1 MILNNETAKKLKRDF
16 PIFQNQKDLIYLDN
30 GATTQKPKSV
40 IDKISDFYENSNA
53 NVFRGI
59 YKNAETATEAYS
71 KARELIA
78 RFINADAEEIIFTN
92 NSTDSINSLSYAI
105 DALIPEEKN
114 EIVLTEME
122 HHSNLIPW
130 QQLAMRKNMKLKF
143 IKLKSDFTLDL
154 DDALEKITEKTAIVS
169 VTHISNALGTI
180 NPVSQIAEIAKK
192 NNAIF
197 VVDASQSVPHI
208 KVDVK
213 EIDCDF
219 LAFSGHKMLAPTGIG
234 VLYGKKDLL
243 EKISPF
249 RFGGGMIKSVTP
261 NNAEF
266 ADLPQKFEAG
276 TPNIAGAIALGE
288 SVTYLNKIGM
298 KNIESWE
305 QKLVKYL
312 IEKLKK
318 IQGIEIYNP
327 GIGKTSGILSFN
339 ISGIHPHDTA
349 SLMDDY
355 RISVRA
361 GHHCCMPLM
370 KSLGLQGT
378 VRVSFYFYNTFEDID
393 KIIEAIKNIK
403 EKFGK

>member
-1 MILNNETAKKLKRDF
+1 MILNNDAAKKLKNDF
-16 PIFQNQKDLIYLDN
+16 PIFKNQKDLIYLDN

-40 IDKISDFYENSNA
+40 IDKISYFYENSNA

-59 YKNAETATEAYS
+59 YKNSLVATEAYE
-71 KARELIA
+71 KAREIIA
-78 RFINADAEEIIFTN
+78 KFINADTEEIIFTN

-105 DALIPEEKN
+105 DALIPEEKD

-180 NPVSQIAEIAKK
+180 NPVSEIAKIAKK
-192 NNAIF
+192 NSAIF
-197 VVDASQSVPHI
+197 VVDATQSVPHI

-234 VLYGKKDLL
+234 VLYGKKNLL

-249 RFGGGMIKSVTP
+249 RFGGGMIKSVSQKT
-261 NNAEF
+261 AEW
-266 ADLPQKFEAG
+266 AEIPQKFEAG
-276 TPNIAGAIALGE
+276 TSNIAGAISLGE
-288 SVTYLNKIGM
+288 SVNYLNKIGM
-298 KNIESWE
+298 KNVESWE

-318 IQGIEIYNP
+318 INGVEIYNP
-327 GIGKTSGILSFN
+327 GMGKTSGILSFN
-339 ISGIHPHDTA
+339 ISGIHAHDVA
-349 SLMDDY
+349 SLMDDFG
-355 RISVRA
+355 IAVRA

-393 KIIEAIKNIK
+393 KLIEAIKKIM

>member
-1 MILNNETAKKLKRDF
+1 MILNNDAAKKLKNDF
-16 PIFQNQKDLIYLDN
+16 PIFKNQKDLIYLDN

-59 YKNAETATEAYS
+59 YKNSLVATEAYE
-71 KARELIA
+71 KAREIIA
-78 RFINADAEEIIFTN
+78 KFINADTEEIIFTN

-105 DALIPEEKN
+105 DALIPEEKD

-180 NPVSQIAEIAKK
+180 NPVSEIAKIAKK
-192 NNAIF
+192 NSAIF
-197 VVDASQSVPHI
+197 VVDATQSVPHI

-234 VLYGKKDLL
+234 VLYGKKNLL

-249 RFGGGMIKSVTP
+249 RFGGGMIKSVSQKT
-261 NNAEF
+261 AEW
-266 ADLPQKFEAG
+266 AEIPQKFEAG
-276 TPNIAGAIALGE
+276 TSNIAGAISLGE
-288 SVTYLNKIGM
+288 SVNYLNKIGM
-298 KNIESWE
+298 KNVESWE

-318 IQGIEIYNP
+318 INGVEIYNP
-327 GIGKTSGILSFN
+327 GMGKTSGILSFN
-339 ISGIHPHDTA
+339 ISGIHAHDVA
-349 SLMDDY
+349 SLMDDFG
-355 RISVRA
+355 IAVRA

-393 KIIEAIKNIK
+393 KLIEAIKKIM

>member
-1 MILNNETAKKLKRDF
+1 MILNNDIAKKLKEDF
-16 PIFQNQKDLIYLDN
+16 PIFKNQKDLIYLDN

-261 NNAEF
+261 NTAEF

-298 KNIESWE
+298 KNIVSWE

>member
-1 MILNNETAKKLKRDF
+1 
-16 PIFQNQKDLIYLDN
+16 
-30 GATTQKPKSV
+30 
-40 IDKISDFYENSNA
+40 
-53 NVFRGI
+53 
-59 YKNAETATEAYS
+59 
-71 KARELIA
+71 
-78 RFINADAEEIIFTN
+78 
-92 NSTDSINSLSYAI
+92 
-105 DALIPEEKN
+105 
-114 EIVLTEME
+114 ME
-122 HHSNLIPW
+122 HHSNLVPW
-130 QQLAMRKNMKLKF
+130 QFAANQKRLVLKYVDLT
-143 IKLKSDFTLDL
+143 KDGKLDL
-154 DDALEKITEKTAIVS
+154 NQLENSLTKKTKIVS
-169 VTHISNALGTI
+169 LTHMSNVLGTI
-180 NPVSQIAEIAKK
+180 NTIKEISKAVKA
-192 NNAIF
+192 NGSLF
-197 VVDASQSVPHI
+197 VVDGAQSVPHM

-213 EIDCDF
+213 DLGCDF

-261 NNAEF
+261 NTAEF

-318 IQGIEIYNP
+318 IQGIEIYSP